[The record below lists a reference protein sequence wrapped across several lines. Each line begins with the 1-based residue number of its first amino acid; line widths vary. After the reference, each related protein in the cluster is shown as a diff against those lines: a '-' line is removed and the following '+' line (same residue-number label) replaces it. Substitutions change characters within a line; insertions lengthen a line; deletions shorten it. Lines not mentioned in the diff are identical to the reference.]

1 MIVDDHTLFAEAIQ
15 MSLEDAGLDVVAS
28 VNTGTAAVAA
38 ARTTVPDVVV
48 MDIGLP
54 DQSGLA
60 AGRSILDERPDAKLL
75 ALTAL
80 NDRATADEALRLG
93 FRGYL
98 TKDTPV
104 EQFTSAIQAVM
115 DGQLVLPYRLAH
127 AARRSPDNAAVL
139 AEQLTARERQVLELL
154 VQGAAGRMIATTLAI
169 NNNTVRTHI
178 QSILTKLQVHS
189 RLEAA
194 AFAVRHRL
202 VQTPNATEDPADPPL
217 MHSA

>member
-15 MSLEDAGLDVVAS
+15 MSLEDAGVDVVAS
-28 VNTGTAAVAA
+28 VTTADAAIAA
-38 ARTTVPDVVV
+38 ARTTAPDVVV

-60 AGRSILDERPDAKLL
+60 AGRTILDERSDAKIL

-80 NDRATADEALRLG
+80 NDRATVDEALRIG

-104 EQFTSAIQAVM
+104 EQFTNAIQAVM
-115 DGQLVLPYRLAH
+115 DGQLVLPYRLAP
-127 AARRSPDNAAVL
+127 ARRTADSAAVL
-139 AEQLTARERQVLELL
+139 FEQLTARERQVLELL
-154 VQGAAGRMIATTLAI
+154 VQGAAGRTIATTLAI

-202 VQTPNATEDPADPPL
+202 VQTPHAAEAGADPSL
-217 MHSA
+217 IHSS

>member
-15 MSLEDAGLDVVAS
+15 MSLEDSGVEVVAS
-28 VNTGTAAVAA
+28 VTTANAAVAA

-60 AGRSILDERPDAKLL
+60 AGRSILDERPDAKIL

-80 NDRATADEALRLG
+80 NDRATADEALRIG

-104 EQFTSAIQAVM
+104 EQFTNAIQAVM
-115 DGQLVLPYRLAH
+115 DGQLVLPYRLAPT
-127 AARRSPDNAAVL
+127 ARRSSDDAAAL
-139 AEQLTARERQVLELL
+139 AALLTPRERQVLELL
-154 VQGAAGRMIATTLAI
+154 VQGAAGRTIATTLEI

-194 AFAVRHRL
+194 AIAVRHRL
-202 VQTPNATEDPADPPL
+202 VQTPNATGDGSDPSL
-217 MHSA
+217 IHSA

>member
-15 MSLEDAGLDVVAS
+15 MSLEGVGVKVVAS
-28 VNTGTAAVAA
+28 VTTGHAAIAAVRGTA
-38 ARTTVPDVVV
+38 PDVVV
-48 MDIGLP
+48 MDLGLP

-60 AGRSILDERPDAKLL
+60 AGRTILDEWPDAKIL

-80 NDRATADEALRLG
+80 NDRATADEALRIG

-104 EQFTSAIQAVM
+104 DQFANAIHAVM
-115 DGQLVLPYRLAH
+115 DGQLILPYRLAPTT
-127 AARRSPDNAAVL
+127 RRSVDNAAVL
-139 AEQLTARERQVLELL
+139 AGHLTHRERQVLELL
-154 VQGAAGRMIATTLAI
+154 VQGADGRTIAATLGI
-169 NNNTVRTHI
+169 NDNTVRTHI

-202 VQTPNATEDPADPPL
+202 VRTPSPADDDAGPAL
-217 MHSA
+217 IHSR